1 MLASN
6 LPDGPEN
13 SPFVQ
18 TLQWLTHPLELLETC
33 ADKYGDIFTLQI
45 GPIFKP
51 QVVVSNPQALQ
62 QIFATPSSQLDS
74 GEPAGIN
81 SPFFGQQS
89 LLALE
94 GKPHQR
100 QRKLLTPPLHGEKML
115 ANGRLIS
122 QITEE
127 VSSQWPIGQPF
138 SVLPS
143 LREISSQ
150 VILKAVFGLEDKSR
164 YAMLKELSL
173 GLLKTPFIRMLA
185 VTIPALRH
193 DFGAWSPWG
202 SFLRE
207 MQTIDQ
213 LIYAEIHERLEHQ
226 DPNRYDILSL
236 MMSSRD
242 ESGVPM
248 TKVELRDELIT
259 LLIAG
264 NETTAT
270 ALAWV
275 LYWIHNLPHIREKL
289 LQELDSLGNDLDP
302 KVILSLPYLNAVC
315 SEALR
320 IYPVV
325 IVGLQR
331 VVKSPIEIMGYQLEP
346 GTLVIP
352 GIYLTHHRQ
361 DLYPQPKQF
370 KPERF
375 LERQFAPHEFLPFG
389 GGNRRCIGMAFA
401 LFEMKM
407 AIATILS
414 RWQIELIDPQS
425 IKPIRKGAVLS
436 PAKGVR
442 MVVTGTRPQKQ
453 PILQNRDELIEGVSA

>member
-1 MLASN
+1 M
-6 LPDGPEN
+6 
-13 SPFVQ
+13 
-18 TLQWLTHPLELLETC
+18 
-33 ADKYGDIFTLQI
+33 
-45 GPIFKP
+45 FKP
-51 QVVVSNPQALQ
+51 QVVVSHPQALQ
-62 QIFATPSSQLDS
+62 QVFATPTSKLDS

-81 SPFFGQQS
+81 SPFFGPQS

-115 ANGRLIS
+115 GNGRLIS

-127 VSSQWPIGQPF
+127 VSRQWPINQPF
-138 SVLPS
+138 AVLPS

-150 VILKAVFGLEDKSR
+150 VILKVIFGLEDKSR
-164 YAMLKELSL
+164 YQTLKKLSI
-173 GLLKTPFIRMLA
+173 GLLKTPFLRILA
-185 VTIPALRH
+185 IMIPALRR
-193 DFGAWSPWG
+193 DLGAWSPWG

-207 MQTIDQ
+207 IQTIDQ
-213 LIYAEIHERLEHQ
+213 LIYDEIHERTEETNQ
-226 DPNRYDILSL
+226 SRYDILSL
-236 MMSSRD
+236 MMLARD
-242 ESGVPM
+242 EDGLPM
-248 TKVELRDELIT
+248 TEEELHDELIT

-270 ALAWV
+270 ALAWT
-275 LYWIHNLPHIREKL
+275 LYWIYASPQIYANLLE
-289 LQELDSLGNDLDP
+289 EVDSLSVNLDP
-302 KVILSLPYLNAVC
+302 NVILRLPYLNAVC

-325 IVGLQR
+325 LVGLQR

-352 GIYLTHHRQ
+352 GIYLTHHRE

-370 KPERF
+370 QPERF

-389 GGNRRCIGMAFA
+389 GGNRRCIGAEFA

-407 AIATILS
+407 ALATILS
-414 RWQIELIDPQS
+414 HWEIELIDPQS
-425 IKPIRKGAVLS
+425 VKPVRKGAVLS
-436 PAKGVR
+436 PAKGLQMR
-442 MVVTGTRPQKQ
+442 VTRLRSQKQ
-453 PILQNRDELIEGVSA
+453 FITQARSE